1 MLDITILTEPG
12 PRHVRPAEGELAAL
26 VHRIGGDGDHF
37 LVVQAIPDLPDLFI
51 QVWHRTGEDY
61 TLEHRAD
68 SPDRHFQTSVG
79 SPEAVVSAITAWAGG
94 RRDGWDSGL
103 VWEQLEFPKAKP
115 VPPIEIAD
123 EQRRQ
128 LEDRVREVLVGG
140 YATRAELAE
149 LAEDH
154 LVSGRRRRPVSRAQA
169 EALADRMWRE
179 RVEEQAGW
187 EGETD
192 PERLSRAFAELDAAG
207 ITAREHF
214 TCCRTCGNGE
224 IGAAGS
230 PDARG
235 FVYFHTQCTDA
246 AAAGHGL
253 TLLYGGFD
261 GSPETTAAVGREV
274 VAALT
279 RAGLPTSWDGDPG
292 RAVTVTPLA
301 WKRRLI
307 G

>member
-1 MLDITILTEPG
+1 MLDITILTQAG
-12 PRHVRPAEGELAAL
+12 SRHVRPAEGELAAL

-37 LVVQAIPDLPDLFI
+37 LVVQAVPDLPDLFI
-51 QVWHRTGEDY
+51 QVWHSTGEDY

-68 SPDRHFQTSVG
+68 SQDRHFHTSVRT
-79 SPEAVVSAITAWAGG
+79 PEAVISAITAWAGG
-94 RRDGWDSGL
+94 RRDGWDAGL
-103 VWEQLEFPKAKP
+103 TWDRLEFPPDKP
-115 VPPIEIAD
+115 VPPLALD
-123 EQRRQ
+123 EEERRL
-128 LEDRVREVLVGG
+128 LEQQVRDVLRAG
-140 YATRAELAE
+140 YATRAEVAAA
-149 LAEDH
+149 AEDY
-154 LVSGRRRRPVSRAQA
+154 LVSGDRRPVSPAQA
-169 EALADRMWRE
+169 VALADRMWRE

-187 EGETD
+187 QGETD

-214 TCCRTCGNGE
+214 TCCRTCGNGD

-235 FVYFHTQCTDA
+235 FVYFHMQCTDG

-261 GSPETTAAVGREV
+261 GSAGTTAAVGREV

-292 RAVTVTPLA
+292 QAITVTPLT
-301 WKRRLI
+301 WNRRLI